1 MWPLVVLWGCL
12 VLPGYEALEGPKEV
26 SGFEGDTVSLRC
38 TYSEELREHRKYWC
52 KKGGLLISRCS
63 TTVYAGADGQ
73 RTTRGRVSILDSRSE
88 LAFTVT
94 LRNLTL
100 QDAGDYWCGV
110 NRLGRDESFL
120 VSLFV
125 FPGPCCP
132 SSSTPSSWPLATKSL
147 QPKASTGQIRPPEL
161 TSPGLRLTL
170 ATATQAK
177 TGAEASW
184 FTETSPHGRT
194 GAFLYTETS
203 PYAENSPHT
212 ETFPHAGS
220 SRPAMQLDSSSTRDI
235 SSAPSSSSSKPSSRA
250 SIQMVRKVAPV
261 LVLLILLL
269 ATVLITCGSHMVRRR
284 REAQLATEGQRDGKV
299 YLSAL
304 TTGEEDAPSQDPNGD
319 AGPVPPI
326 YMSEE
331 DLDFSKFVSV

>member
-161 TSPGLRLTL
+161 R
-170 ATATQAK
+170 
-177 TGAEASW
+177 
-184 FTETSPHGRT
+184 
-194 GAFLYTETS
+194 
-203 PYAENSPHT
+203 
-212 ETFPHAGS
+212 S

>member
-125 FPGPCCP
+125 FPG
-132 SSSTPSSWPLATKSL
+132 
-147 QPKASTGQIRPPEL
+147 
-161 TSPGLRLTL
+161 
-170 ATATQAK
+170 
-177 TGAEASW
+177 
-184 FTETSPHGRT
+184 
-194 GAFLYTETS
+194 
-203 PYAENSPHT
+203 
-212 ETFPHAGS
+212 S

-304 TTGEEDAPSQDPNGD
+304 LLGNSWVPQDTPIHLAGPPGPHASTESPASLYMEIQCLGQTTGEEDAPSQDPNGD